1 MTKHKRCVYNQNA
14 KEVFFMNEKRSK
26 FTAYLESCAES
37 CREQIKKLSA
47 DGRED
52 EAVFAKIKLNVYDI
66 FKTVFNALGDEE
78 KFLAKLS
85 EINFAN
91 IAHIGNLTYRQCLL
105 FVLLQI
111 FYAALYYAVFI

>member
-1 MTKHKRCVYNQNA
+1 
-14 KEVFFMNEKRSK
+14 MNEKRK
-26 FTAYLESCAES
+26 EFTAYLESCAGS

-85 EINFAN
+85 FHFFNRIPDM
-91 IAHIGNLTYRQCLL
+91 ID
-105 FVLLQI
+105 I
-111 FYAALYYAVFI
+111 FFIV